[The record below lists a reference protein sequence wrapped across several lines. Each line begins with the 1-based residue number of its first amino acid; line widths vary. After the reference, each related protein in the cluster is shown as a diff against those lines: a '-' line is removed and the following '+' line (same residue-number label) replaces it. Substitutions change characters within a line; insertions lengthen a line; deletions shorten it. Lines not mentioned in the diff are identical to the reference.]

1 MENYI
6 NLNRTFALLPESQEK
21 EYKDEWDFSPGSS
34 KEKNWSDVLKE
45 YRCIILA
52 EAGAGKTEEFRQ
64 QASSLIERGVTS
76 FFIRIEDIDSDFEDA
91 FEIGSQQE
99 FREWLDGSGE
109 AWFFLDSVDEARLK
123 NPNAF
128 KKAVNRFATCISNA
142 KHRAHIF
149 ISSRPYAWRPKE
161 DRRILN
167 DKLYL
172 PQRQD
177 TKESPAYT
185 SAQADNDPSAL
196 TVMLLKPLDSSRVNS
211 YCEARDARGVDILL
225 EEIERLNLWTLAE
238 RPFDLENIIDKWQE
252 AGVLDSRIELLRHNI
267 KSKLTEQHS
276 VDRADSQYLV
286 LEQALNGARKLAAA
300 VILTD
305 TTGIFIPGS
314 RASLKGIHASEVLSD
329 WAPKAIRSLLE
340 LGIFNDIIYD
350 TVRFRHREIREL
362 LAAEWF
368 DSLLQSGADR
378 SSIAALFFKEQY
390 GEKII
395 TPRLRSVL
403 SWLILFDDSFYQ
415 QAISIAPGIALEGG
429 DPAILPLPT
438 RERLLERVVLEIA
451 TNKDGRGPR
460 ENSAIARIARE
471 DLTLKTVELVKEYFD
486 NDDAIFFLGRLVWQ
500 GKMVDA
506 LVLFESIALDNN
518 RDIYARIAS
527 VRAIATLA
535 EPNHSEEL
543 WAKLNCSAHAIEQRL
558 LAELVEEAHPNL
570 HNVDHLLNSLE
581 VIECDKRKSD
591 FYSLRNA
598 MADFLCKV
606 TIDNNVEVLNKL
618 LDGFDRLFSYA
629 PFIDDKYCKVSANH
643 AWLISYAA
651 LMLEKMIESKCDLA
665 LSQRALSVLIYI
677 SQVKS
682 WGYREYDDYE
692 DSLGELIPKWSGLN
706 DALYWE
712 TIYQARTHLERKD
725 QSVTDDWDVSSHNCF
740 WEFDE
745 SSYTRLLNSIP
756 SLEFLDE
763 QLVALSTVIQLYWW
777 FNKPKKMLEDL
788 KVAAQTSS
796 SLQGLMQVR
805 FGPTI
810 TEISNTQRRIDARRK
825 KREVIKRQDQQ
836 YRLEWI
842 EKLRTVPNQ
851 LLAEPLLKNG
861 IISNNMKWL
870 YFETVQEELITTRAV
885 GADWQKLIP
894 EFGEQ
899 VAMEYRDILQKVWRN
914 FKVPLQSEHESY
926 INSHEE
932 TLNIAFAGLEIESR
946 ESSAFPHNL
955 SSTELNQALRFL
967 GKELNGFPSW
977 LEVIFKVYPLEITKA
992 IVKELIWELEYS
1004 LKNEQVHY
1012 ILGNILHQAPWIHET
1027 IAPKIYDW
1035 LYNNPGK
1042 LLKFPEYSVQIMVRG
1057 KYSHEALFALAK
1069 REIKSGANTEI
1080 QARWYALWVDLEA
1093 EQAIPALETWL
1104 EQLADEKVKIAAE
1117 TFVTYLVGDSS
1128 GRGGI
1133 GGLETYMTP
1142 RYLKRLYILAH
1153 KFIRVEVDIDR
1164 TTGGSYMPGLR
1175 DDAQAAR
1182 SRLFSLLSELPE
1194 KAAYDAM
1201 KELEQEHPEPSYR
1214 YWMNKQAYKRA
1225 EADGDIELWSCEQV
1239 CQYATYQLVTPRTH
1253 KQLFELGVL
1262 KLKNMKIWLEQG
1274 NDSPWKTW
1282 QRAEQENELR
1292 NLVAGWLNLNCREQ
1306 YTTAQEPELANEQ
1319 RMDIWLN
1326 SNYVNAP
1333 VPIELKLL
1341 DKNWSGNKLCER
1353 LRNQLVGGYLRANGA
1368 SCGVFLLVSAN
1379 KNKSWQIDNQKVSL
1393 EELRDALMNYWNSI
1407 SKEYPTVS
1415 AIEVIVIDLNLR
1427 GKVSR
1432 SANGFKEV

>member
-6 NLNRTFALLPESQEK
+6 NLNRAFALIPENQEK
-21 EYKDEWDFSPGSS
+21 EYQDEWGSFFGSS
-34 KEKNWSDVLKE
+34 KEKGWRDVLKE

-64 QASSLIERGVTS
+64 QASNLMKRGVTS
-76 FFIRIEDIDSDFEDA
+76 FFIRIEDIDSDFEEA

-109 AWFFLDSVDEARLK
+109 AWFFLDSVDEARLT

-128 KKAVNRFATCISNA
+128 KKAINRFATCISNA

-161 DRRILN
+161 DRSIVEN
-167 DKLYL
+167 KLYL
-172 PQRQD
+172 PQCQN
-177 TKESPAYT
+177 TKEPSVHDGAE
-185 SAQADNDPSAL
+185 AENDLSAL
-196 TVMLLKPLDSSRVNS
+196 TVVMLKPLDSDRVKS
-211 YCEARDARGVDILL
+211 YCEARDAQSVDSLL
-225 EEIERLNLWTLAE
+225 EEIERLNLWALAE
-238 RPFDLENIIDKWQE
+238 RPFDLENIIDKWRE
-252 AGVLDSRIELLRHNI
+252 AGVLGSRIDLLKHNI

-276 VDRADSQYLV
+276 VDRAGSQHLV

-305 TTGIFIPGS
+305 TAGIVIPDS
-314 RASLKGIHASEVLSD
+314 ILKLKGIHACEVLSD
-329 WAPKAIRSLLE
+329 WAPKDIRALLE

-368 DSLLQSGADR
+368 YSLLQSGAGR

-390 GEKII
+390 GEQII

-403 SWLILFDDSFYQ
+403 SWLILFDDTFYQ
-415 QAISIAPGIALEGG
+415 QAISIAPEIAVEGG

-438 RERLLERVVLEIA
+438 REQLLEKIVFEIA
-451 TNKDGRGPR
+451 TNEDGRGAR
-460 ENSAIARIARE
+460 DNSAIARIAGE
-471 DLTLKTVELVKEYFD
+471 DLTPKTVELIKEYFD

-506 LVLFESIALDNN
+506 LALFEKIAQDAN
-518 RDIYARIAS
+518 RDKYARVAS

-535 EPNHSEEL
+535 EPNHSAEL
-543 WAKLNCSAHAIEQRL
+543 WAKLNNSDHAIEQRL
-558 LAELVEEAHPNL
+558 LAELLEEACPNV
-570 HNVDHLLNSLE
+570 HNVEHLLKSLE
-581 VIECDKRKSD
+581 VIDCDKRKSD

-598 MADFLCKV
+598 MDDFICKV
-606 TIDNNVEVLNKL
+606 TIDNNAEVLNKL
-618 LDGFDRLFSYA
+618 LDGLDRLFRCT
-629 PFIDDKYCKVSANH
+629 PFIDDEYCKVSANH

-651 LMLEKMIESKCDLA
+651 LMLEKMIESKCELA

-692 DSLGELIPKWSGLN
+692 DSLGELIPKWSALN

-712 TIYQARTHLERKD
+712 TIHQTRTHLQREG
-725 QSVTDDWDVSSHNCF
+725 QSVTDNWDVSSHNCF

-756 SLEFLDE
+756 SLEFLDD
-763 QLVALSTVIQLYWW
+763 QLVALSTVIRLYWW
-777 FNKPKKMLEDL
+777 ADKPKKILDEL
-788 KVAAQTSS
+788 KVAAQTNS
-796 SLQGLMQVR
+796 SLQGLMQAR
-805 FGPTI
+805 LGPTL
-810 TEISNTQRRIDARRK
+810 TEISDTQRRLYARRK
-825 KREVIKRQDQQ
+825 RQEVVEKKEQQQRQ
-836 YRLEWI
+836 EWI
-842 EKLRTVPNQ
+842 QSLRSAPNQ
-851 LLAEPLLKNG
+851 LVAKSLLNNG
-861 IISNNMKWL
+861 EISNNIVWL
-870 YFETVQEELITTRAV
+870 YSEIVQEGLITTRTG

-894 EFGEQ
+894 EFGEK
-899 VAMEYRDILQKVWRN
+899 VAMEYREIAQKLWRSFN
-914 FKVPLQSEHESY
+914 VPLQSEHRSY
-926 INSHEE
+926 INSHSYA
-932 TLNIAFAGLEIESR
+932 LIVALAGLEIESR

-955 SSTELNQALRFL
+955 SDTELNQALRFL

-977 LEVIFKVYPLEITKA
+977 LEDLFKVYPLATTEA
-992 IVKELIWELEYS
+992 MAKEVIWELEYAS
-1004 LKNEQVHY
+1004 KDDKVHY
-1012 ILGNILHQAPWIHET
+1012 ILSNILHQAPWVHEA
-1027 IAPKIYDW
+1027 IAPAIFDW
-1035 LYNNPGK
+1035 LYNNPEK
-1042 LLKFPEYSVQIMVRG
+1042 IIKFPEYCVQIMVGG
-1057 KYSHEALFALAK
+1057 KYPREALVALAK
-1069 REIKSGANTEI
+1069 REISRGTPTEI
-1080 QARWYALWVDLEA
+1080 QARWYAMWVDWEA
-1093 EQAIPALETWL
+1093 EQAIPELEVWL
-1104 EQLADEKVKIAAE
+1104 EGLSVEQAKVTAE
-1117 TFVTYLVGDSS
+1117 TFVAYLVGDRS

-1133 GGLETYMTP
+1133 GGMETYITP
-1142 RYLKRLYILAH
+1142 RYLKQLYILAYR
-1153 KFIRVEVDIDR
+1153 FIRAEDDIDR
-1164 TTGGSYMPGLR
+1164 STGGAYMPGLR

-1182 SRLFSLLSELPE
+1182 HRLFSLLSELPD

-1201 KELEQEHPEPSYR
+1201 KELEQEHPEPNYR
-1214 YWMNKQAYKRA
+1214 HWMKKQAYKRA
-1225 EADGDIELWSCEQV
+1225 EADADLEPWSCEQV

-1274 NDSPWKTW
+1274 NDSPWRTW
-1282 QRAEQENELR
+1282 QKAEQENEVR
-1292 NLVAGWLNLNCREQ
+1292 NLVTGWLNQNCRDQ
-1306 YTTAQEPELANEQ
+1306 YTTAQEPELTNGQ

-1341 DKNWSGNKLCER
+1341 DKSWSGNQLCER
-1353 LRNQLVGGYLRANGA
+1353 LRNQLVGDYLRANGA

-1379 KNKSWQIDNQKVSL
+1379 TNKSWQIDNQSVSL
-1393 EELRDALMNYWNSI
+1393 DELRDALMNYWTSI

-1415 AIEVIVIDLNLR
+1415 AIEVIVIDLNRR
-1427 GKVSR
+1427 GAA
-1432 SANGFKEV
+1432 SAH